1 MGEVATVA
9 QMKEPDR
16 AATRERE
23 ISSMELMERPTL
35 PRRPVDGHKGDFGKL
50 FILAGSEGYTG
61 APVLAARGALRTGA
75 GLVFV
80 GVPRDI
86 YPIIAVKC
94 DEAMPFPLPEE
105 YEKILEKAKG
115 CDVAVVGPGLG
126 RAPETQRL
134 VRSLLTDLDLPV
146 VLDADGINALC
157 GHIDILD
164 KRSAPTVLTPHEGEF
179 ARLTGCALPLRD
191 RLSAARSFAQEHHC
205 TLVLK
210 GHGTVTAA
218 PTGKCWICGTGNPGM
233 AKGGSGDVLSG
244 MIAALWGQKHLR
256 RDGRADLS
264 ELAAWAV
271 WFHGKAGDRC
281 AEQLGEYAMLPGDLV
296 EAIAQVLKESAET
309 P

>member
-1 MGEVATVA
+1 MGEAATVA

-16 AATRERE
+16 AAARERG
-23 ISSMELMERPTL
+23 ISSLELMERPTL

-86 YPIIAVKC
+86 YPIVAVKC

-105 YEKILEKAKG
+105 YEKILEKAEG

-179 ARLTGCALPLRD
+179 ARLTGCALPLQD

-256 RDGRADLS
+256 RDGRSDLS